1 VRATEVARIVFLAAQ
16 RRFTGGCHEMQ
27 AQASDFRGV
36 VAAVRAHFPQFP
48 EAELLGCSV
57 AIDGE
62 VVNRPWL
69 EPIGPDSEVIFVAR
83 IGAG

>member
-1 VRATEVARIVFLAAQ
+1 VARIVFLAAQ
-16 RRFTGGCHEMQ
+16 AALHRRLPRDAGAGERLPWRRGG
-27 AQASDFRGV
+27 
-36 VAAVRAHFPQFP
+36 RARAFPAIS

-69 EPIGPDSEVIFVAR
+69 EPIGRIAR
-83 IGAG
+83 

>member
-1 VRATEVARIVFLAAQ
+1 MARIVFLAAQ
-16 RRFTGGCHEMQ
+16 RRFTGGSHEMH
-27 AQASDFRGV
+27 AKVSDFRGV
-36 VAAVRAHFPQFP
+36 LGAVRARYPDFP

-62 VVNRPWL
+62 IVNRPWL
-69 EPIGPDSEVIFVAR
+69 EPIGTDSEVIFVAR